1 MIILLKTLNNFGTE
15 FNNNYYA
22 YNFTKYILLINEHL

>member
-1 MIILLKTLNNFGTE
+1 MIILIKKLKNFGIE
-15 FNNNYYA
+15 FNNNHHA